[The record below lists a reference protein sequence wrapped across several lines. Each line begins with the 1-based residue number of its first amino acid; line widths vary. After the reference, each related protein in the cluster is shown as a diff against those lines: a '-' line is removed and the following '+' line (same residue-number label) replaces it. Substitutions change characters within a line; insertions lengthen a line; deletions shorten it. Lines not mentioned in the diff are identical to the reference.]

1 MGPATARTLDRAR
14 PDDLL
19 QLAVDKGGRVP
30 MAIGALLVLGPGSRV
45 AADDLRD
52 LLLARSAAV
61 PRLQQRLRA
70 TPPLGGR
77 AVWLDAGS
85 AAVSRCVD
93 SVEVASMAMSPGSSD
108 AVRPRGAAA
117 VDRALLDAAAE
128 LVLTRLPTDGPLWRA
143 RSLMRP
149 DGTVAAL
156 ALVAHHVVADGMG
169 GLAVLGALADR
180 PPGRG
185 GADAGDAIVDPGGRR
200 AEGGGGA
207 RHPDRRATA
216 PPNPC
221 RPGRSWRA
229 TRGRTGW
236 PGCGARVPVRGTS
249 RGASTSSGCGVRAWP
264 SGAACWGRPAAGGA
278 SSWPRPTS
286 QAVLHHAHAN
296 GATVNDVVVTAVT
309 GALVE
314 LLARR
319 GERVAELVVSVPVS
333 RRRQGEAGALGNQ
346 TGVVP
351 VRVPAV
357 PDATARLAALVA
369 ERDRVGAPG
378 RGGSAAVLT
387 PAFRGL
393 AAVGAFQP
401 FIDHQR
407 LVHTFVTNVRG
418 PADTLRLAGA
428 EVTAVVPVA
437 VNPGNVAVSFDVL
450 SYAGSLGGDPGL
462 RPGAGARV
470 GLAGAARDRRP
481 HGIRRHLTHP
491 AADGQCGSSGEALD
505 DVLDAA
511 DQLADVVGV
520 DRREA
525 GHPQLVAAEL
535 AVGLDVDDTVGAQR
549 LCDGRGVDRV
559 VEVDGARRPASGW
572 PGR

>member
-30 MAIGALLVLGPGSRV
+30 MAIGALLVLDPGSRV
-45 AADDLRD
+45 VGDDLQA

-61 PRLQQRLRA
+61 PRLQQWLRA

-93 SVEVASMAMSPGSSD
+93 SVEVAGVATSPGSSH
-108 AVRPRGAAA
+108 AVRPPATAA
-117 VDRALLDAAAE
+117 VDRELLDAAAD

-143 RSLMRP
+143 RSLVRP
-149 DGTVAAL
+149 DGTVAGL

-180 PPGRG
+180 PPGHG
-185 GADAGDAIVDPGGRR
+185 GADAEDAGDVVGDPGGRR
-200 AEGGGGA
+200 PEGGGVRTASGPFGERAPEPLPPWTELARDAWAARLAGLWRAGA
-207 RHPDRRATA
+207 GAGHLAGGLDELGLRRPRLAERCSLLGATGGRRRLELATA
-216 PPNPC
+216 DL
-221 RPGRSWRA
+221 S
-229 TRGRTGW
+229 
-236 PGCGARVPVRGTS
+236 
-249 RGASTSSGCGVRAWP
+249 
-264 SGAACWGRPAAGGA
+264 
-278 SSWPRPTS
+278 
-286 QAVLHHAHAN
+286 AVLHHAHAH

-319 GERVAELVVSVPVS
+319 GERVAEIVVSMPVS
-333 RRRQGEAGALGNQ
+333 RRRLGEAGALGNQ

-357 PDATARLAALVA
+357 PEVAARRAAIVDQ
-369 ERDRVGAPG
+369 RDRIAAPG

-387 PAFRGL
+387 PAFRAL

-428 EVTAVVPVA
+428 EVAAVVPVA

-450 SYAGSLGGDPGL
+450 SYAGGL
-462 RPGAGARV
+462 VVTLVCDAGLVPESAW
-470 GLAGAARDRRP
+470 
-481 HGIRRHLTHP
+481 
-491 AADGQCGSSGEALD
+491 
-505 DVLDAA
+505 
-511 DQLADVVGV
+511 LADRVT
-520 DRREA
+520 A
-525 GHPQLVAAEL
+525 GLT
-535 AVGLDVDDTVGAQR
+535 G
-549 LCDGRGVDRV
+549 
-559 VEVDGARRPASGW
+559 SG
-572 PGR
+572 